1 VIRSLLAAFAVA
13 LFTVSGAACTKSGDC
28 EKAVDHIMELIQRDL
43 PKDQQVDVATERAD
57 LVKKCKER
65 DGLTKQQEECIL
77 AAKDLPSLNSC
88 DRR

>member
-1 VIRSLLAAFAVA
+1 MIRRLLAAFAIA
-13 LFTVSGAACTKSGDC
+13 TICLSGAACTKSGDC
-28 EKAVDHIMELIQRDL
+28 EKAVDHIMQLIQRDL
-43 PKDQQVDVATERAD
+43 PEGQKIDATQERAD
-57 LVKKCKER
+57 LIKKCKER